1 MSKHTPGPWK
11 VDKVKSHPWIV
22 TCTDKNL
29 GCQNTLVEVGYKPN
43 AYLIASAPELLEA
56 CKFAILFVKSYRK
69 NGQGTVLWNKSDE
82 NDFQKMR
89 QAIKKAKGDR

>member
-11 VDKVKSHPWIV
+11 VDKVKRHPWVV

-43 AYLIASAPELLEA
+43 ARLIASAPELLEA
-56 CKFAILFVKSYRK
+56 CKTLMVFCKAYK
-69 NGQGTVLWNKSDE
+69 NQNKGTALWNESDE
-82 NDFQKMR
+82 SDLQKAE
-89 QAIKKAKGDR
+89 QAISKAEDKK